1 MKGGI
6 CDRFLVRAITALDL
20 LLIIGIRLVGR
31 AESKTPQNISAKAGD
46 TTQEQIARALS
57 AGPDNISDAARI
69 IDTDAQGN
77 KVILREGGKRLHV
90 HAGQNCRH

>member
-1 MKGGI
+1 MNLSK
-6 CDRFLVRAITALDL
+6 RNLAFLAVAAATI
-20 LLIIGIRLVGR
+20 LVTGMNFR
-31 AESKTPQNISAKAGD
+31 TVAKAKMPVQNSPTDASD
-46 TTQEQIARALS
+46 TTQAQIARAMS
-57 AGPDNISDAARI
+57 AGPDNISKFARI

>member
-6 CDRFLVRAITALDL
+6 CDRFLVRAITALAL

-46 TTQEQIARALS
+46 TTQEKIARAMS

>member
-1 MKGGI
+1 M
-6 CDRFLVRAITALDL
+6 
-20 LLIIGIRLVGR
+20 
-31 AESKTPQNISAKAGD
+31 
-46 TTQEQIARALS
+46 S